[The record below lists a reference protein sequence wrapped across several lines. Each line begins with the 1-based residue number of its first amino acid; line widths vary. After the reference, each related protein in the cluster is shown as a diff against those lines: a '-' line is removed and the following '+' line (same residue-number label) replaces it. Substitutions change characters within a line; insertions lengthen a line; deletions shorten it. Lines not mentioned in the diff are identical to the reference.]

1 MGCKAS
7 RSELQLC
14 NDIANVVASLP
25 ATTRPIL
32 WDDELSVIAHTV
44 LNTLRNAHYHRKSG
58 RRGSG
63 CGGLRNAASKFR
75 CSGSRPSA
83 AVVSFDA
90 QVIDIDSCLNIPAK
104 GLRGALAASRTLTAL
119 HLRHCGITAAGAALL
134 AEDLGKSVSSLRK
147 PVCDKGHRDE
157 VLRTVSYSSS
167 GCSIADTVPQQ
178 PSVVHL
184 EALAG
189 SDMDICNAGCH
200 FDSASVRSAPCK
212 TPPDLGDE
220 RDLGDE
226 LWDLCDILTN
236 GGRSLTPGVC

>member
-14 NDIANVVASLP
+14 KDIANVVASLP